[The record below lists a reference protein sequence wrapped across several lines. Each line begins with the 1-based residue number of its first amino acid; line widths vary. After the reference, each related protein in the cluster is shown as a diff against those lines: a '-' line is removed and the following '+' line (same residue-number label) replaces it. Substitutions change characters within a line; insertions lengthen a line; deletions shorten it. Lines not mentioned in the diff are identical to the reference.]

1 MKALQG
7 TFVLQDNHFRWLT
20 CVSLYPSAESM
31 DSANSEATMGDIVF
45 LYCLPVF
52 LYCFFF
58 FNIFFQEILAYHSI

>member
-45 LYCLPVF
+45 YIAYLCFYIAFSF
-52 LYCFFF
+52 LTYFFKRF
-58 FNIFFQEILAYHSI
+58 